1 VYKNQIE
8 ALRINGHTS
17 SEWKNT
23 KFTNKYLNNE
33 ELSMQRSYETLK
45 SLFLQQS
52 RSKQDYLSKILQG
65 SGINYQAKIMTHKK
79 EDKEKSRRVSFQIIL
94 H

>member
-1 VYKNQIE
+1 
-8 ALRINGHTS
+8 
-17 SEWKNT
+17 
-23 KFTNKYLNNE
+23 
-33 ELSMQRSYETLK
+33 MQRSYETLK

-52 RSKQDYLSKILQG
+52 RSRQNYLSKILQG

-79 EDKEKSRRVSFQIIL
+79 EDKAKSRRVSFQIIL